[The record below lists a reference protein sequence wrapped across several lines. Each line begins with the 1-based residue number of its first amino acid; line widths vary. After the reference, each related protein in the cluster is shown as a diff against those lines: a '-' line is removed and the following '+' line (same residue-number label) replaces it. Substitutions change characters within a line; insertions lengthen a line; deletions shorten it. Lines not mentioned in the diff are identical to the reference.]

1 MIKLIVPVVFLS
13 VGLGVG
19 IGAGV
24 ALAPAK
30 APEGAPESN
39 EADKETKGFE
49 DKKAKPK
56 KPTEKGGE
64 GGFEYLKMTKQFVV
78 PVVEDDKIAAMV
90 TMTLSLEADPTITE
104 AFYSIEPKLRD
115 AFLQVIFDHANIGGF
130 NGRFT
135 ESGNLGVLR
144 KALLE
149 VARKDLGD
157 NVSQVLIMSINRQ
170 DS

>member
-1 MIKLIVPVVFLS
+1 
-13 VGLGVG
+13 
-19 IGAGV
+19 
-24 ALAPAK
+24 
-30 APEGAPESN
+30 
-39 EADKETKGFE
+39 
-49 DKKAKPK
+49 
-56 KPTEKGGE
+56 
-64 GGFEYLKMTKQFVV
+64 
-78 PVVEDDKIAAMV
+78 
-90 TMTLSLEADPTITE
+90 
-104 AFYSIEPKLRD
+104 
-115 AFLQVIFDHANIGGF
+115 VIFDHANIGGF

>member
-24 ALAPAK
+24 VLAPAK
-30 APEGAPESN
+30 APEGAPEAN
-39 EADKETKGFE
+39 EADRETNESE

-56 KPTEKGGE
+56 KPNEKDGE
-64 GGFEYLKMTKQFVV
+64 RGFEYLKMTKQFVV
-78 PVVEDDKIAAMV
+78 PVVDDDKIAAMV
-90 TMTLSLEADPTITE
+90 TMTLSLEADPAITE

-130 NGRFT
+130 NGTFT

-157 NVSQVLIMSINRQ
+157 SVSQVLIMSINRQ

>member
-1 MIKLIVPVVFLS
+1 MIKLLIPIVFLS

-19 IGAGV
+19 IGAGIV
-24 ALAPAK
+24 LAPAE
-30 APEGAPESN
+30 APGGTSGSKEVH
-39 EADKETKGFE
+39 KETKGSE
-49 DKKAKPK
+49 ETKSKPK
-56 KPTEKGGE
+56 KSPKKDGE

-90 TMTLSLEADPTITE
+90 TLTLSLEADPAITE

-115 AFLQVIFDHANIGGF
+115 AFLQVIFDHANTGGF
-130 NGRFT
+130 NGTFT
-135 ESGNLGVLR
+135 ESVNLSVLR

-149 VARKDLGD
+149 VARKDLGR

-170 DS
+170 DT

>member
-1 MIKLIVPVVFLS
+1 VIKLLIPIVFLS

-19 IGAGV
+19 IGAGIV
-24 ALAPAK
+24 LAPAE
-30 APEGAPESN
+30 APGGTSGSKEVH
-39 EADKETKGFE
+39 KETKGSE
-49 DKKAKPK
+49 ETKSKPK
-56 KPTEKGGE
+56 KSPKKDGE

-90 TMTLSLEADPTITE
+90 TLTLSLEADPAITE

-115 AFLQVIFDHANIGGF
+115 AFLQVIFDHANTGGF
-130 NGRFT
+130 NGTFT
-135 ESGNLGVLR
+135 ESVNLSVLR

-149 VARKDLGD
+149 VARKDLGR

-170 DS
+170 DT